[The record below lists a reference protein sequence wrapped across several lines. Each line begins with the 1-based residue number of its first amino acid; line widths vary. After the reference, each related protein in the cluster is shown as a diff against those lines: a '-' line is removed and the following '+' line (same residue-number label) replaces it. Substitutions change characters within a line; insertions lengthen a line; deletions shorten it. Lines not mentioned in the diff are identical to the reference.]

1 MTLSL
6 SLTPIAIPGPDPDPD
21 PIFEQAFPQ
30 LADMQARF
38 MVKAFMYSLVHDST
52 CTVRKH
58 LQKLRKRSV
67 QVQHLA
73 ASVLQLAGPSAYAQA
88 TLATRSGWRGTQ
100 ATLSTRTPKAKSCE
114 N

>member
-38 MVKAFMYSLVHDST
+38 IVKAFMYSLVHDSP

-67 QVQHLA
+67 QVQHLGPCRLGTA
-73 ASVLQLAGPSAYAQA
+73 VGRPKRIRTGYTGNKIWVARDTGNALYTDAEGKVL
-88 TLATRSGWRGTQ
+88 
-100 ATLSTRTPKAKSCE
+100 
-114 N
+114 